1 MYLIKLQVTA
11 GHALVHRLDL
21 NKLLPPPELELEQ
34 GSEIQSDIER
44 QQEQPPQPP
53 RHQDL
58 QTDSDQEH
66 P

>member
-11 GHALVHRLDL
+11 GHALVHHLDL
-21 NKLLPPPELELEQ
+21 NKQLPDLELEQ
-34 GSEIQSDIER
+34 DSEIQSDNGQ

-58 QTDSDQEH
+58 QTDSDQG